1 MESSI
6 TNTKTFNL
14 EQKLEKVLENFQHE
28 VSNLEIS
35 KLEISDDEC
44 KKELENCMMSFVPI
58 FS

>member
-28 VSNLEIS
+28 VSNLVS